1 MLFLGHLATGVAIA
15 DATDSDHTAA
25 VVGTM
30 LPDVIDK
37 TGSWV
42 FHVFPKGR
50 YIAHGLPFF
59 AAVSA
64 IAVATQE
71 RRKARGFV
79 LGYLGHLI
87 CDLWG
92 GGKVPWFAPFE
103 KTRRTRGRTPILGPT
118 LKALPPE
125 IVGAWFLVRRLNRW
139 VGEKP
144 APSRETVPV
153 GEE

>member
-1 MLFLGHLATGVAIA
+1 MLFLGHVATGVALA
-15 DATDSDHTAA
+15 DATDSDHTASI
-25 VVGTM
+25 VGTM

-50 YIAHGLPFF
+50 WLAHGLPFF

-64 IAVATQE
+64 VAIATQD

-79 LGYLGHLI
+79 LGYAGHLL

-92 GGKVPWFAPFE
+92 GGRVPWFAPFE
-103 KTRRTRGRTPILGPT
+103 KTQRSRKVQFWTPLI
-118 LKALPPE
+118 KSMPPE
-125 IVGAWFLVRRLNRW
+125 IAGGWFLIKRFNRW
-139 VGEKP
+139 VNETPVAAKTVVS
-144 APSRETVPV
+144 ARE
-153 GEE
+153 